1 MIPYVGPMV
10 STLGAKVL
18 DDMQNMRS
26 DSTAEEAQAVGISNT
41 VWNSIPGEGK
51 EKLVQKLAEG
61 ARYFIKMKK

>member
-10 STLGAKVL
+10 STLGGKVL
-18 DDMQNMRS
+18 EDMKNLNV

-51 EKLVQKLAEG
+51 EQVVKKLTECAKYLSKL
-61 ARYFIKMKK
+61 RK